1 MGRSARSTSTEAND
15 GTAHCEERSPLPR
28 PLPRMRRIG
37 GHTAGPHRTRL
48 TPGGRRGRLSQPY
61 CASLVPG
68 TSAGKLGSKLL
79 EPEGCEECCPAGR
92 REGVLTSRRHA
103 RLCSDEQVFQLRNNL
118 KRWASPVTLYPQ
130 QTICCLAHGRGVVGV
145 SRPFFPD
152 RRTGLPV
159 MHRTGLVRRRSEAC
173 RVRRDSDRNV
183 PCSALLGI

>member
-28 PLPRMRRIG
+28 PLPRMRRKG

-61 CASLVPG
+61 CASPVPR
-68 TSAGKLGSKLL
+68 TSAGKLSRKRL
-79 EPEGCEECCPAGR
+79 EPEGCEERGPAGR

-118 KRWASPVTLYPQ
+118 KRWASPVTLYP
-130 QTICCLAHGRGVVGV
+130 TTNNLLPGPRTRGCGG
-145 SRPFFPD
+145 FPSVFPGSSYRAPCD
-152 RRTGLPV
+152 AP
-159 MHRTGLVRRRSEAC
+159 HRIGTAPE
-173 RVRRDSDRNV
+173 
-183 PCSALLGI
+183 